1 MQKIFKISIIIL
13 IALSMILGG
22 CNLFKLPET
31 VVDEPVEK
39 GIEVDIEIKEG
50 MALRQIAALLEANNI
65 VDNGLFF
72 ILFVEEQGKDKSLR
86 PGEFILKTGSEY
98 AEVLDILTQ
107 GPVVISYKL
116 AIPEGF
122 TVKQIEQRILDEL
135 YFIDKMELEQALE
148 INNYNYEFLSEA
160 PSLEG
165 FLFPKTYD
173 VLPEY
178 DAKAV
183 IGMLLAQYQFETSSL
198 DYSFADEKGYTPY
211 DILNIASMIE
221 REAYVAEEREL
232 ISAVIH
238 NRLDINMSLGID
250 ATLTYYL
257 DKWNEPLTMSD
268 LETDTLYNTR
278 LYTGL
283 PPTPISNP
291 GISAIR
297 AALNPADVD
306 YLYYVVTDSEKGTH
320 TFSKT
325 YEEHNK
331 LIQDANQ

>member
-1 MQKIFKISIIIL
+1 
-13 IALSMILGG
+13 
-22 CNLFKLPET
+22 
-31 VVDEPVEK
+31 
-39 GIEVDIEIKEG
+39 
-50 MALRQIAALLEANNI
+50 
-65 VDNGLFF
+65 
-72 ILFVEEQGKDKSLR
+72 
-86 PGEFILKTGSEY
+86 
-98 AEVLDILTQ
+98 
-107 GPVVISYKL
+107 
-116 AIPEGF
+116 
-122 TVKQIEQRILDEL
+122 
-135 YFIDKMELEQALE
+135 
-148 INNYNYEFLSEA
+148 
-160 PSLEG
+160 
-165 FLFPKTYD
+165 
-173 VLPEY
+173 
-178 DAKAV
+178 
-183 IGMLLAQYQFETSSL
+183 
-198 DYSFADEKGYTPY
+198 
-211 DILNIASMIE
+211 MIE

-306 YLYYVVTDSEKGTH
+306 FLYYVVTDSEKGTH